1 MLDREFSTSAWMC
14 VFMQHLLIHSY
25 MSCTHDVSA
34 EQPTQTKD
42 IHLLTLEFSR
52 ESPGK
57 VLSITLGK
65 NIPPDKLYM

>member
-1 MLDREFSTSAWMC
+1 MDVC
-14 VFMQHLLIHSY
+14 VYATLVDCSY

-34 EQPTQTKD
+34 EQPTQTN
-42 IHLLTLEFSR
+42 LLTLAFSR

-57 VLSITLGK
+57 ALSITLGK